1 MVNMSEIIPQEIIE
15 KKIFLIRGHK
25 VMLDKDLATLYGVTT
40 GNLNKAVSRN
50 IDRFPDDFMI
60 QLTDEEFKNLI
71 FQFGISSW
79 GGTRKLSRV
88 FTEQG
93 IAMLSSVLKSKRAIH
108 VNIAIMR
115 VFVKLKEILSTHK
128 ELSGKLTELEN
139 KIERH
144 DEEIHTIFEAI
155 RQLMKPPDTNKQK
168 IGFLRDTD

>member
-1 MVNMSEIIPQEIIE
+1 MSEIIPQEIIE

>member
-1 MVNMSEIIPQEIIE
+1 MVNMNEIIPQEIIE

-93 IAMLSSVLKSKRAIH
+93 TAMLSSVLKSKRAIH

>member
-1 MVNMSEIIPQEIIE
+1 
-15 KKIFLIRGHK
+15 
-25 VMLDKDLATLYGVTT
+25 MLDKDLATLYGVTT

-50 IDRFPDDFMI
+50 IDRFPDDFMT

-79 GGTRKLSRV
+79 GGTRKLPRA

-115 VFVKLKEILSTHK
+115 VFVKLKEISSTHK

-168 IGFLRDTD
+168 IGFLRAKD

>member
-1 MVNMSEIIPQEIIE
+1 MNEIIPQEIIE